1 MLPSEV
7 LPFCIKYKIDQLN
20 IGSNADVLIMT
31 VLDDFQHLAEVKRRL
46 LLRQMTVLFEF
57 FYINSVNFLTSLQLD

>member
-20 IGSNADVLIMT
+20 ISSNADVLIMT
-31 VLDDFQHLAEVKRRL
+31 VFDYFQHLTKVKRRL
-46 LLRQMTVLFEF
+46 LL
-57 FYINSVNFLTSLQLD
+57 